1 MRQNVT
7 FSIGSVALIE
17 KADAQTGFFRDVFG
31 GLGGRARDFIPSV
44 KLLMVNKL
52 EDSVAIHRLMDFTPK
67 EKLTILGFG
76 KKKSDRSF
84 NRTVEYLGENSQFV
98 MDKYQQWT
106 KKNGLVDK
114 TQNVDFS
121 SSYFEGNNCSLA
133 KLGYSRDHQP
143 GKPQL
148 TYGISLGANR
158 IPTALTIQKGNE
170 NDRKHMKKMLKLCSK
185 ILAPE
190 SLLVFDC
197 GGNTKANKKKIRTL
211 GFHYLTLR
219 GKKVGP
225 YRKAIAFFR
234 SAQNEKIERNGAV
247 HYCAKRMHE
256 GEFQYI
262 FFSKKLADDQLAKKG
277 RKFKRELKKGVG
289 LEKKVRKGKELGRYV
304 YEDGWIIAEGK
315 LQKTVGKV
323 ANPYING
330 IEGFFILESSLDL
343 EPAEILRLYREK
355 DAVEKFIRD
364 LKEGAEMRPIRHWSS
379 NAVIGYILLVFLTNA
394 LVNLTHFLAKA
405 DVSRNLKILKKY
417 LNNLTVTVVYPKNW
431 FRMAVISNFSE
442 EMRALFGDF
451 IQKYGEI
458 EPQIWR

>member
-185 ILAPE
+185 ILAQE
-190 SLLVFDC
+190 S
-197 GGNTKANKKKIRTL
+197 
-211 GFHYLTLR
+211 
-219 GKKVGP
+219 
-225 YRKAIAFFR
+225 
-234 SAQNEKIERNGAV
+234 
-247 HYCAKRMHE
+247 
-256 GEFQYI
+256 
-262 FFSKKLADDQLAKKG
+262 
-277 RKFKRELKKGVG
+277 
-289 LEKKVRKGKELGRYV
+289 
-304 YEDGWIIAEGK
+304 
-315 LQKTVGKV
+315 
-323 ANPYING
+323 
-330 IEGFFILESSLDL
+330 
-343 EPAEILRLYREK
+343 
-355 DAVEKFIRD
+355 
-364 LKEGAEMRPIRHWSS
+364 
-379 NAVIGYILLVFLTNA
+379 
-394 LVNLTHFLAKA
+394 
-405 DVSRNLKILKKY
+405 
-417 LNNLTVTVVYPKNW
+417 
-431 FRMAVISNFSE
+431 
-442 EMRALFGDF
+442 
-451 IQKYGEI
+451 
-458 EPQIWR
+458 